1 MLSNSSK
8 YAINAVIYLAAN
20 SSESKRIGVKEV
32 ADALH
37 IPLPF
42 LAKILQALVR
52 KKVIS
57 SNKGPGG
64 GFWLTDDEK
73 EQPLMRVVEQI
84 GEADKFIKCVM
95 SLRPCSDE
103 KPCPLHTSVQ
113 PFRDNFRKELTE
125 NSIAAFA
132 EKVVNK
138 EAFLFAVEE
147 DN

>member
-1 MLSNSSK
+1 
-8 YAINAVIYLAAN
+8 
-20 SSESKRIGVKEV
+20 
-32 ADALH
+32 
-37 IPLPF
+37 
-42 LAKILQALVR
+42 
-52 KKVIS
+52 
-57 SNKGPGG
+57 
-64 GFWLTDDEK
+64 
-73 EQPLMRVVEQI
+73 
-84 GEADKFIKCVM
+84 M

-125 NSIAAFA
+125 NSIADFA